1 VDDSHITDEISS
13 VLANNHELTFPKL
26 LVVGDLVM
34 VTFTFSNLEDSLV
47 SFEREL
53 EVLEFFGIYR
63 LESHVELVL
72 GSFISNTVKLLAL
85 ETRVNSELVGVQ
97 LTHLH
102 AAEVGVVLEHLE
114 TRVRLGSGVVVI

>member
-13 VLANNHELTFPKL
+13 VLAHNHELTFPKL

-85 ETRVNSELVGVQ
+85 ET
-97 LTHLH
+97 
-102 AAEVGVVLEHLE
+102 
-114 TRVRLGSGVVVI
+114 